1 MTIFIHEPIDLGYDD
16 LVCDTPGNGMPRT
29 YEVPPATADS
39 RDITKYP
46 SITSVLS
53 LQSKDAITKWR
64 ECVGEQEAN
73 RISKFASSRGTF
85 IHQLAEDYVNNTL
98 DFESL
103 FPTHKANFLPIKH
116 VLDSRLGTVL
126 GQELALY
133 SDHLKVAGR
142 VDLVA
147 FFDNKLSIIDYKT
160 SAKPKRYEWI
170 KNYFIQESFYAIAF
184 EERTKI
190 PITQLVTII
199 AVDGETEAQV
209 FIEHRDNWD
218 KELVRCIG
226 EYNNI
231 AHPM

>member
-1 MTIFIHEPIDLGYDD
+1 MLFKHEPIDLGYKD
-16 LVCDTPGNGMPRT
+16 LVCVTPQIGSRT
-29 YEVPPATADS
+29 YESATDS
-39 RDITKYP
+39 TVKYP

-53 LQSKDAITKWR
+53 LQSKSAIDKWR
-64 ECVGEQEAN
+64 ERVGTEEAN
-73 RISKFASSRGTF
+73 RISKFASSRGTL
-85 IHQLAEDYVNNTL
+85 IHSLAEEYVNNNLTK
-98 DFESL
+98 EQINEL
-103 FPTHKANFLPIKH
+103 FPTIKANFLPIKH
-116 VLDSRLGTVL
+116 TLDTRLGNVL

-160 SAKPKRYEWI
+160 SGKLKKKEWCHS
-170 KNYFIQESFYAIAF
+170 YFKQETFYAIAF

-199 AVDGETEAQV
+199 TVDGEDTPQI

-218 KELVRCIG
+218 KELIKNIK
-226 EYNNI
+226 EYNDNEI
-231 AHPM
+231 I